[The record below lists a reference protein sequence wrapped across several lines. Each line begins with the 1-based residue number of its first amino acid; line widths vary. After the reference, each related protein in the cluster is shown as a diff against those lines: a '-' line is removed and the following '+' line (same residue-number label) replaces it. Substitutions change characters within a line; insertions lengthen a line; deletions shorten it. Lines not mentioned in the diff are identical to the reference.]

1 MVEVEPDGSS
11 QNNFF
16 QVAALPNQILQRIP
30 MADADDILSDDGP
43 IIELGRNVMAG
54 CADQLDFALIGLPLR
69 VRPDKRRKE

>member
-11 QNNFF
+11 QNNFS

-43 IIELGRNVMAG
+43 IIELGRNVMAACSEPG
-54 CADQLDFALIGLPLR
+54 Q
-69 VRPDKRRKE
+69 